1 MKDKTSPIFD
11 DGDTHTSEDLVWPYL
26 CVAKTAWG
34 TGATPARALRAAQKG
49 GLNKSKDVW
58 AIWECIVPNGRIRL
72 LPEHHAITVELPIDM
87 DVEDY
92 DFWEDKHEPQRLRL
106 LGCSFKFTERIIRT
120 RSKRIEA
127 RLQQALE
134 ESKEVGLWD
143 EAAVLEIAEE
153 ILKGHNDVDI

>member
-1 MKDKTSPIFD
+1 M
-11 DGDTHTSEDLVWPYL
+11 
-26 CVAKTAWG
+26 
-34 TGATPARALRAAQKG
+34 
-49 GLNKSKDVW
+49 
-58 AIWECIVPNGRIRL
+58 
-72 LPEHHAITVELPIDM
+72 ELPIDM